1 MPAFDALSN
10 QPKTPLRWYT
20 DIDLQAHRTKNCV
33 QNGGCEFAILSYNR
47 ALPKFQIWI
56 ESGEDP
62 TEWKVYDL
70 DGTEVADISSDIGLL
85 VRTEFASMDYLTY
98 NAEDLSVS
106 LPQRVLYSVLVVG
119 GTTYYSELFRPLCPA
134 GTRLY
139 TGDTGPIPFGF
150 GLWNQASTFEP
161 WELQDYEFYLDGSV
175 NVAGAPSNPEWQF
188 EGSQVANFADNL
200 LYTYTGGVWVGAVP
214 DCRSDDMWFDSTD
227 GSWRTFDT
235 VAETWNSSANVPAAA
250 QDGFGVSFDGSI
262 NVDLEVVF
270 SLNDL
275 PCLGRYIRFD
285 FDSVITSGG
294 ITFRIEDQD
303 GNTVAP
309 SPTIVNS
316 MNFQIEA
323 YVETGYR
330 IRIIG
335 LAGAVGSIGAAG
347 FTYNCAE
354 DSSDCHLRL
363 RWTSC
368 GNVGNLY
375 YEEGLVQEYIL
386 PSEAYVA
393 RQNPTT
399 VIEREE
405 DGMKNA
411 VEVFRRT
418 ETEYSIAIGY
428 VPWHVL
434 DALSQVPIHDTVEL
448 VLENDRGTS
457 TLTAFRL
464 ESEWD
469 EVGGDC
475 LANVVLYFKLEA
487 DNAATAACCTTFDP
501 PCREACITA
510 RGIYGIHDIGTEEV
524 GEIYLLP
531 DGTYAVFLGL
541 DSEEPIDENG
551 FGAHTPC
558 PSKVAQTQQTDI
570 PWAYYDGSAWT
581 SVAAVTEV
589 NPEDCEAEPVNY
601 SITASIM
608 PRYAGQLQWIGAE
621 RGWTNIGVPYT
632 RAELLAGVEVE
643 FPVEAWSFRV
653 QVVVGECIIG
663 YSPIAPLSCACPSP
677 IGFSPNPESPC
688 GGVILDNIG
697 GIFLSPTGEEIEAET
712 RGDGGPWLSAPYQVT
727 GGVTPVYSLE
737 ASGSATTTRQ
747 WRIRMPGRSECGWIE
762 SEVFTC

>member
-1 MPAFDALSN
+1 MPTFDALSN

-47 ALPKFQIWI
+47 ALPKFQIWVA
-56 ESGEDP
+56 SGAAA
-62 TEWKVYDL
+62 TSWKVYDL
-70 DGTEVADISSDIGLL
+70 DGVEIADITSDIGLL

-98 NAEDLSVS
+98 NADDLSVS
-106 LPQRVLYSVLVVG
+106 MPQQVLYSALVVG
-119 GTTYYSELFRPLCPA
+119 GVTYYSELFRPLCPA
-134 GTRLY
+134 GDPIY
-139 TGDTGPIPFGF
+139 TGNSGPIDMGF
-150 GLWNQASTFEP
+150 GLWNQGATYEP
-161 WELQDYEFYLDGSV
+161 WRLQDYEFYLDGSV
-175 NVAGAPSNPEWQF
+175 NVAGAPTNPEWAF
-188 EGSQVANFADNL
+188 PGSQVANFADNL

-227 GSWRTFDT
+227 GSWRAFNTGT
-235 VAETWNSSANVPAAA
+235 NSWQSSGAVPAAA
-250 QDGFGVSFDGSI
+250 QDGFGVSFDGSS

-270 SLNDL
+270 SLDDL

-285 FDSVITSGG
+285 FDSMITSGG

-309 SPTIVNS
+309 SPTITNS

-335 LAGAVGSIGAAG
+335 LAGAVGSIGAG
-347 FTYNCAE
+347 YFSYVCAE

-375 YEEGLVQEYIL
+375 YEDGLVQEYIL

-393 RQNPTT
+393 RQTPTT

-405 DGMKNA
+405 DGMKNS

-434 DALSQVPIHDTVEL
+434 DALSQVPLHDMVEL

-457 TLTAFRL
+457 TLQAFRI

-469 EVGGDC
+469 DVGGDC
-475 LANVVLYFKLEA
+475 MANVVLYFKLEA

-501 PCREACITA
+501 PCREACVTA
-510 RGIYGIHDIGTEEV
+510 RGIYGTHDIGEEV
-524 GEIYLLP
+524 VGEVYLLP

-541 DSEEPIDENG
+541 DSKEPIDENG

-558 PSKVAQTQQTDI
+558 PSKVAQTKQTDI

-581 SVAAVTEV
+581 SVATVTSV
-589 NPEDCEAEPVNY
+589 TPEDCDTEPVNY
-601 SITASIM
+601 TITASIM
-608 PRYAGQLQWIGAE
+608 PRYAGQLQWRNNGTT
-621 RGWTNIGVPYT
+621 WTNIGVPYT
-632 RAELLAGVEVE
+632 RLELLTGVEVE
-643 FPVEAWSFRV
+643 FPEEAWSFRV
-653 QVVVGECIIG
+653 QVLVGECVIG
-663 YSPIAPLSCACPSP
+663 YSPVRVLSCACPTP
-677 IGFSPNPESPC
+677 INFTPNPMAPC
-688 GGVILDNIG
+688 AGAILDGAG
-697 GIFLSPTGEEIEAET
+697 GIFLALTLEEIEVEEKV
-712 RGDGGPWLSAPYQVT
+712 DGGTWVATTYQVT
-727 GGVTPVYSLE
+727 GG
-737 ASGSATTTRQ
+737 GSFYILHEGSTATTSRQ

-762 SEVFTC
+762 SEVFSC

>member
-1 MPAFDALSN
+1 MPTFDALSN

-20 DIDLQAHRTKNCV
+20 DIDLQAHRTKNCA
-33 QNGGCEFAILSYNR
+33 QNSGCEYALLTYNR
-47 ALPKFQIWI
+47 ALPKFQIWVA
-56 ESGEDP
+56 SGAVP
-62 TEWKVYDL
+62 TEWKVYEL
-70 DGTEVADISSDIGLL
+70 DGTEVADITSDIGLL

-98 NAEDLSVS
+98 NGEDLSSS
-106 LPQRVLYSVLVVG
+106 LPQQPLYAVLVVG
-119 GTTYYSELFRPLCPA
+119 GTTYWSELFRPLCPA
-134 GTRLY
+134 GDPLY
-139 TGDTGPIPFGF
+139 TGETDAIPLGF
-150 GLWNQASTFEP
+150 GLWNQASPTRP
-161 WELQDYEFYLDGSV
+161 WVLQDYEFYLDGSV
-175 NVAGAPSNPEWQF
+175 NVAGAPTNPDWAF
-188 EGSQVANFADNL
+188 PGAQVANFADNL

-235 VAETWNSSANVPAAA
+235 VGENWNSSANVPADVR
-250 QDGFGVSFDGSI
+250 DGFGVSFDGSS

-270 SLNDL
+270 SLDDL

-285 FDSVITSGG
+285 FDSVISSGG

-309 SPTIVNS
+309 SPTITNS

-335 LAGAVGSIGAAG
+335 LAGAVGSIGAAY
-347 FTYNCAE
+347 FSYVCAE
-354 DSSDCHLRL
+354 DSSDCHMRL

-434 DALSQVPIHDTVEL
+434 DALSQVPLHDTVEL

-457 TLTAFRL
+457 TLTAFRM
-464 ESEWD
+464 EAEWD

-475 LANVVLYFKLEA
+475 LANVVLYFKLAA
-487 DNAATAACCTTFDP
+487 DTAVGTACCSTFDP
-501 PCREACITA
+501 PCREACVTA
-510 RGIYGIHDIGTEEV
+510 YGIFGVHDV
-524 GEIYLLP
+524 GEEEEGELYLLP

-551 FGAHTPC
+551 FGAHVPC
-558 PSKVAQTQQTDI
+558 PSKLAQVNRADI
-570 PWAYYDGSAWT
+570 PWAYYNGSEWGI
-581 SVAAVTEV
+581 VAAITNVT
-589 NPEDCEAEPVNY
+589 PEDCEANPVNY
-601 SITASIM
+601 TIVASIM
-608 PRYAGQLQWIGAE
+608 PRYSGQVQWTNNGTT
-621 RGWTNIGVPYT
+621 WTNIGVPYT

-643 FPVEAWSFRV
+643 FPAGAWSIRV
-653 QVVVGECIIG
+653 QVLVGDCVIG
-663 YSPIAPLSCACPSP
+663 YSPVRLLSCACPTP
-677 IGFSPNPESPC
+677 INFSPNPEALC
-688 GGVILDNIG
+688 AGALLDGGG
-697 GIFLSPTGEEIEAET
+697 GIFLALTLEEIEVET
-712 RGDGGPWLSAPYQVT
+712 KVDGGAWVSTTYSVT
-727 GGVTPVYSLE
+727 GGGSFYSLLPDP
-737 ASGSATTTRQ
+737 GATTSRQ
-747 WRIRMPGRSECGWIE
+747 WRIRIPGRSECGWIE

>member
-20 DIDLQAHRTKNCV
+20 DIDLQAHRTKNCA
-33 QNGGCEFAILSYNR
+33 QNSGCEYALLTYNR
-47 ALPKFQIWI
+47 ALPKFQIWVP
-56 ESGEDP
+56 SGAVP
-62 TEWKVYDL
+62 TAWRVMRLNGTLEATITADL
-70 DGTEVADISSDIGLL
+70 GLL

-98 NAEDLSVS
+98 NGEDLIVS
-106 LPQRVLYSVLVVG
+106 LGQEPLYSELVVG

-134 GTRLY
+134 GDPIY
-139 TGDTGPIPFGF
+139 TGDSDAIPFGF
-150 GLWNQASTFEP
+150 GLWNQGATFEP
-161 WELQDYEFYLDGSV
+161 WILQDYEFYLDGSV
-175 NVAGAPSNPEWQF
+175 NVAGAPTNPDWAF
-188 EGSQVANFADNL
+188 EGAQVANYADDL

-214 DCRSDDMWFDSTD
+214 DCRSDDQWFDSTD
-227 GSWRTFDT
+227 GSWRLFNTGT
-235 VAETWNSSANVPAAA
+235 SSWQSSSDVPAGV
-250 QDGFGVSFDGSI
+250 QDGLGVSFDGSS

-270 SLNDL
+270 SLDSL
-275 PCLGRYIRFD
+275 PCLGRWIRFD
-285 FDSVITSGG
+285 FDSQITSGG

-309 SPTIVNS
+309 SPTIVVS

-335 LAGAVGSIGAAG
+335 LAEAVGSIGAAG

-354 DSSDCHLRL
+354 DSSDCHMRL
-363 RWTSC
+363 RWTNC

-375 YEEGLVQEYIL
+375 YEEGFEQEYML
-386 PSEAYVA
+386 PSESYVA

-411 VEVFRRT
+411 VEIFRRT

-434 DALSQVPIHDTVEL
+434 DALSQVPLHDTVEL

-457 TLTAFRL
+457 TLTALRL

-487 DNAATAACCTTFDP
+487 DNASVAACCTTFDP
-501 PCREACITA
+501 PCREACETV
-510 RGIYGIHDIGTEEV
+510 RGIYGVHDVGEEV
-524 GEIYLLP
+524 VGELYLLE
-531 DGTYAVFLGL
+531 DGTYAEFLGL

-558 PSKVAQTQQTDI
+558 PSKLAETEQSDI
-570 PWAYYDGSAWT
+570 PFAYYDGSEWT
-581 SVAAVTEV
+581 TLAAITNVT
-589 NPEDCEAEPVNY
+589 PEDCEAEPVTY

-608 PRYAGQLQWIGAE
+608 PRYAGQIQWTGN
-621 RGWTNIGVPYT
+621 GTTWTNIGVPYT

-643 FPVEAWSFRV
+643 FPAAAWSMRV
-653 QVVVGECIIG
+653 QVLVGDCVLG
-663 YSPIAPLSCACPSP
+663 YSPTAALSCECPTP
-677 IGFSPNPESPC
+677 INFTPNPGNLC
-688 GGVILDNIG
+688 GNALLDGAG
-697 GIFLSPTGEEIEAET
+697 GTFLALTLEEIEVET
-712 RGDGGPWLSAPYQVT
+712 RLNGGAWVATTYQVT
-727 GGVTPVYSLE
+727 GGGSFYSLQE
-737 ASGSATTTRQ
+737 NGGGPTSRQ